1 MLSITIDS
9 NLSFEDHVNKVCQK
23 TSQKLNALA
32 RISPFMD
39 ENKRKIIMKSFITSQ
54 FGYCPLIWMFHS
66 RNLNNKINSLHERAL
81 RITYNDRFLTFQ
93 ELLEKDNSVSI
104 HQRNLQVLAVVM
116 FKIYRNISTKIL
128 NDIFLPKINSYDLRN
143 KSTFESRKV
152 NSVYHGTES
161 LSFLGPKIWDLVPP
175 EMKEIECLEVFKNKI
190 KSFTFSNCP
199 CRLCRTYIAQ
209 IGFI

>member
-1 MLSITIDS
+1 
-9 NLSFEDHVNKVCQK
+9 
-23 TSQKLNALA
+23 
-32 RISPFMD
+32 
-39 ENKRKIIMKSFITSQ
+39 MKSFITSQ

-128 NDIFLPKINSYDLRN
+128 NDIFLQKINSYDLRN